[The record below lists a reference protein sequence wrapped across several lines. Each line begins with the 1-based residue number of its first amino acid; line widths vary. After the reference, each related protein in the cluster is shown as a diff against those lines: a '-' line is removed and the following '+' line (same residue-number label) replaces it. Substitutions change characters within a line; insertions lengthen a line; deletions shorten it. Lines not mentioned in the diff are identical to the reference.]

1 MKQGSPLL
9 FLICFLLTT
18 LLTNSHASE
27 LIGKPQ
33 IQQKHNFAFVIHCPN
48 KESNNIC
55 LLSKF
60 DRGIPTTLLEI
71 GRARTCVVNTEEG
84 GDYEGPVTGS
94 FSYTALSPLTKC
106 GEASLYSVAV
116 LGSRIT
122 SYRIVKMQEITDR
135 RKVQSLDRLVRNK
148 NVLEMYRGRAQGM
161 GAEDYQISKDLPVIH
176 RYPIPNME
184 TFIVSYKTL
193 LGYEGGLDDVVRRGP
208 RAIIINKI
216 AYPLTGWCS
225 YPYLR
230 AFCLDGEYYIE
241 SGSHCCEC
249 GITVN
254 ELFNIT
260 KKGPVEVYS
269 DGSLSD

>member
-1 MKQGSPLL
+1 MLKYIILFFL
-9 FLICFLLTT
+9 FLPAT
-18 LLTNSHASE
+18 LLTNSRASE
-27 LIGKPQ
+27 LVGKPQ
-33 IQQKHNFAFVIHCPN
+33 IQRKHDFAFVIHCPN

-55 LLSKF
+55 LLGKF
-60 DRGIPTTLLEI
+60 ERGIPTTLLEI
-71 GRARTCVVNTEEG
+71 GRARTCIVDTEEG

-94 FSYTALSPLTKC
+94 FSYTAVSPLTKC
-106 GEASLYSVAV
+106 GEASLYSVAI

-122 SYRIVKMQEITDR
+122 SYRIVKMEEITDR
-135 RKVQSLDRLVRNK
+135 RNVQSLDRFVRNK

-161 GAEDYQISKDLPVIH
+161 GAEDYQISKDLPIIH

-193 LGYEGGLDDVVRRGP
+193 LGYKGEPDDVVKGP

-225 YPYLR
+225 YPYMR
-230 AFCLDGEYYIE
+230 AFCLDGGYYIE
-241 SGSHCCEC
+241 SGSLCCEC
-249 GITVN
+249 GITVK
-254 ELFNIT
+254 ELFKIT